1 MKIQPDHTMR
11 VLSAGIAASLMVA
24 TITYAAPLK
33 LPFEPARQL
42 EAKAGDHNCKS
53 KLVKPV
59 TELDLFSIYDQD
71 DESRSTVDPE
81 QKKKYDKAIGQARD
95 FLTDITKQASNY
107 TQTDG
112 NRLEQA
118 DCALKALKSWAD
130 ADALSVLK
138 TRQSALSS
146 SRLIAGAAMAYMQV
160 RPAAEILGIETTS
173 IDAWLTRRAENLI
186 PVFTETGNARSNF
199 QNHRYWGGFAVA
211 AVGVAVGNKAFLD
224 FGVES
229 YRIGICQVTP
239 EGALPLELARQK
251 KARDYH
257 LHAVAP
263 LMMIASL
270 AYPNGYDLFPEC
282 NNALQRLVH
291 FSLDSITAPA
301 EIEKLSGAGQ
311 LPVPMEDG
319 VVRSDRIAWLSVYLR
334 YFPDDRKKYAG
345 LFKEPLFSSNL
356 GGRVSVIYDVG
367 KRN

>member
-1 MKIQPDHTMR
+1 MTILTDNTVR
-11 VLSAGIAASLMVA
+11 ILAIGIAAGLMM
-24 TITYAAPLK
+24 TTPSHAASLK
-33 LPFEPARQL
+33 LPFEPARQV
-42 EAKAGDHNCKS
+42 EAKAGDHSCKA

-59 TELDLFSIYDQD
+59 KELDLFSIYDQD
-71 DESRSTVDPE
+71 DDSRSTVDPE
-81 QKKKYDKAIGQARD
+81 QKKKYDKAIKQARD

-118 DCALKALKSWAD
+118 DCALKALRSWAD

-160 RPAAEILGIETTS
+160 RPAAKILDIETAP

-186 PVFTETGNARSNF
+186 PVYTETGDARSNF

-224 FGVES
+224 FGIES
-229 YRIGICQVTP
+229 YKIGICQVTP

-257 LHAVAP
+257 LHAIAP
-263 LMMIASL
+263 LVMIASL
-270 AYPNGYDLFPEC
+270 AHPNGYDLFPEC
-282 NNALQRLVH
+282 GNALQRLVH
-291 FSLDSITAPA
+291 FSLDSISQPKK
-301 EIEKLSGAGQ
+301 IETLSGAQQ

-334 YFPDDRKKYAG
+334 YFPEDRKKYAG

-356 GGRVSVIYDVG
+356 GGRVSVIYDVD